1 MIFFLL
7 RIGNTHRIA
16 RISLWVALAL
26 NLALAIAILFACAF
40 QCTPARYVYAAAQM
54 DYDAQIA
61 AGADSDGK
69 VNGEVVKGGH
79 CIHQVQFFLGSAGL
93 AVLTDLIVL
102 AIPTVIV
109 WDLKMSRRR
118 KLVAIGMLSAGAM

>member
-16 RISLWVALAL
+16 RISLWIALAL
-26 NLALAIAILFACAF
+26 NLALAIAIMFACAF
-40 QCTPARYVYAAAQM
+40 QCNPARYVYAAAAM
-54 DYDAQIA
+54 DRAAQIA
-61 AGADSDGK
+61 AGADSEGK
-69 VNGEVVKGGH
+69 VNGEVVKGGT
-79 CIHQVQFFLGSAGL
+79 CFHQVQFFLGSAGL
-93 AVLTDLIVL
+93 TILTDLIVL

-118 KLVAIGMLSAGAM
+118 KFVAIGMLSAGAV

>member
-16 RISLWVALAL
+16 RISLWIALAL
-26 NLALAIAILFACAF
+26 NLALAISIMFACAF
-40 QCTPARYVYAAAQM
+40 QCTPARYVYAAAEM
-54 DYDAQIA
+54 DLAAQKA
-61 AGADSDGK
+61 AGADSEGML
-69 VNGEVVKGGH
+69 NGEKVKGGH
-79 CIHQVQFFLGSAGL
+79 CFHQVQFFLGSAGL

-118 KLVAIGMLSAGAM
+118 KIVAIGMLSAGAV